1 LDVNLIQLLKPYSV
15 AMDQISDFRSWFPS
29 RFYLCDCDFLLKDL
43 SVFVRLRAC
52 RYQFFSFGRSELFLH
67 ALRSFPTA
75 ESHPGFL
82 SLQGFGFVVG
92 VPVAAWRILR
102 SPFHFTADF
111 VFSSGSGSGAGLS
124 RLGSFILLP
133 PEAVLVFLRL
143 ILAFAGRIWV
153 PPFEF
158 LLRGFV
164 FATMFISSRAS
175 FLQSRESSLAPVPFS
190 PSAQP
195 DLGPCFWGLLL
206 VDRRPGRL
214 LPRALAH
221 RLDSVPALEFA
232 IRAKEVFCRPRL
244 GFIAVFDPVFVTGG
258 ISVSCFPQT
267 DSFATLGLFP
277 FWPPLVQSAGFISSA
292 VKSFTAWMPLAGIQR
307 PSRQL
312 LSSKAATQRFPQ
324 ILQAHQNGHAGR
336 QDGKS
341 YRFRAGAALHAAAGA
356 ASQQQLPVANSAP
369 QLHAF
374 AAPPVVSVPPPI
386 DEYAGAGVRADA
398 DFFGDAGGDA
408 SGVAPVAVTP

>member
-1 LDVNLIQLLKPYSV
+1 
-15 AMDQISDFRSWFPS
+15 
-29 RFYLCDCDFLLKDL
+29 
-43 SVFVRLRAC
+43 
-52 RYQFFSFGRSELFLH
+52 
-67 ALRSFPTA
+67 
-75 ESHPGFL
+75 
-82 SLQGFGFVVG
+82 
-92 VPVAAWRILR
+92 
-102 SPFHFTADF
+102 
-111 VFSSGSGSGAGLS
+111 
-124 RLGSFILLP
+124 
-133 PEAVLVFLRL
+133 
-143 ILAFAGRIWV
+143 
-153 PPFEF
+153 
-158 LLRGFV
+158 
-164 FATMFISSRAS
+164 
-175 FLQSRESSLAPVPFS
+175 
-190 PSAQP
+190 
-195 DLGPCFWGLLL
+195 L

-408 SGVAPVAVTP
+408 SGVAPVAAAQPAGTQLLVRVTARSARAGAVSRPPAPPARPPTP